1 MARHADDSSTEETT
15 VSDENRAG
23 GGFFHRGDDEGYAQD
38 DGVRGETT
46 YADPELDRGPTV
58 TPEGQA
64 VAREK
69 FGGVNWGA
77 SFFGWLVAVA
87 LAVLLTSIA
96 GAVAAGVGATTEI
109 TQSDA
114 ERAAGTIGVVAAV
127 VLLLVLLVGYY
138 TGGYVAGRMSRF
150 DGGRQGLAVW
160 VIGLIVTLI
169 AVAVGWV
176 FGDQYNVLDRVD
188 LPRIPIPTDQVSS
201 GGIITGLVVIVVTAL
216 AAMAGGTVGRRYHA
230 KVDRHLAA

>member
-150 DGGRQGLAVW
+150 DGARQGLGVW
-160 VIGLIVTLI
+160 AIGLLVTV
-169 AVAVGWV
+169 VAVVLGAV
-176 FGDQYNVLDRVD
+176 FGRQYNSLDRVD
-188 LPRIPIPTDQVSS
+188 LPRVPFSTDQLGWGTLV
-201 GGIITGLVVIVVTAL
+201 TGLVVLFGTLLV
-216 AAMAGGTVGRRYHA
+216 AMLGGSVGHRYHHR
-230 KVDRHLAA
+230 VDRVVHD

>member
-150 DGGRQGLAVW
+150 DGARQGLGVW
-160 VIGLIVTLI
+160 AIGLLVTV
-169 AVAVGWV
+169 VAVVLGAV
-176 FGDQYNVLDRVD
+176 FGRQYNILDRVD
-188 LPRIPIPTDQVSS
+188 LPRVPFSTDQLGWGTLV
-201 GGIITGLVVIVVTAL
+201 TGLVVLFGTLLV
-216 AAMAGGTVGRRYHA
+216 AMLGGAVGHRYHNR
-230 KVDRHLAA
+230 VDRVVHD